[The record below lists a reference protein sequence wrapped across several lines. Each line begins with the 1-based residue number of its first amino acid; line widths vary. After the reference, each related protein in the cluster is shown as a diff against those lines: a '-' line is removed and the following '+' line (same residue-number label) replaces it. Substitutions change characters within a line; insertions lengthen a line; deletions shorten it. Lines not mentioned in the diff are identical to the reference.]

1 MEFDMNF
8 VYNAWNPKL
17 DGMKV
22 FYADDIEQLKC
33 CVESGDISK
42 MDYIHYSENEEK
54 PFAPE
59 WECGALNCKLIYWDP
74 DYKSKIAN
82 QK

>member
-1 MEFDMNF
+1 MKFDMNF
-8 VYNAWNPKL
+8 VYSAWAPEF
-17 DGMKV
+17 DGEKV
-22 FYADDIEQLKC
+22 FYADDIDQLKC
-33 CVESGDISK
+33 CVESDDLSK
-42 MDYIHYSENEEK
+42 MYYIHYSENEEK

-59 WECGALNCKLIYWDP
+59 WECGELNCKLIYWDP

>member
-1 MEFDMNF
+1 MKFDMNF
-8 VYNAWNPKL
+8 VYGAWDPKL

-22 FYADDIEQLKC
+22 FFADNIEELQRL
-33 CVESGDISK
+33 VESGDISK

-59 WECGALNCKLIYWDP
+59 WDCGALNCKLIYWDP

>member
-1 MEFDMNF
+1 MKFDMNF
-8 VYNAWNPKL
+8 VYSAWAPEF
-17 DGMKV
+17 DGEKV
-22 FYADDIEQLKC
+22 FYADDIDQLKC
-33 CVESGDISK
+33 CVESDDLSK

-59 WECGALNCKLIYWDP
+59 WECGELNCKLIYWDP